1 MSTHLTAS
9 LWPSNFDP
17 DDTTLPVSATVVDR
31 IDPATAG
38 DLLHR
43 HVTGQLSVAVEG
55 LSGIQTEQGLWM
67 IPLDCGVWIPPGQLH
82 NAVLGTESRMFSCHI
97 PPALTSVLPDRPV
110 TIMLSNLAIELIRTL
125 AARELPLA
133 RAKRIG
139 AVLLDELS
147 EARRLPINY
156 AVMSHH
162 PVLREIAQACTQP
175 EYAAYSNTQW
185 AQKVAMSEKTLS
197 RLVFAETGMSF
208 QNWRRRIRLLA
219 SLNALARGKSV
230 EAVAFDAGYT
240 TPSAFIAVFKKL
252 FGETPGNFF
261 KR

>member
-1 MSTHLTAS
+1 MSTHLQTS
-9 LWPSNFDP
+9 LWPSHFNP

-31 IDPATAG
+31 VDATTAS

-43 HVTGQLSVAVEG
+43 HVTGQLSVAVKG
-55 LSGIQTEQGLWM
+55 LSGIQTEQGLWV
-67 IPLDCGVWIPPGQLH
+67 IPLDCGVWIPPGHLH
-82 NAVLGTESRMFSCHI
+82 NAVLGAESRMFSCHI
-97 PPALTSVLPDRPV
+97 SPTPTSVLPDRPV
-110 TIMLSNLAIELIRTL
+110 TIMLSRLAIELMESL
-125 AARELPLA
+125 ATRELPLERA
-133 RAKRIG
+133 RRIG

-147 EARRLPINY
+147 DARQLPINY
-156 AVMSHH
+156 AVLSHH
-162 PVLREIAQACTQP
+162 PILREIAQACTQP
-175 EYAAYSNTQW
+175 EFVAYSNTQW

-230 EAVAFDAGYT
+230 QAVAFDAGYT

-252 FGETPGNFF
+252 FGETPGKFF
-261 KR
+261 DR